1 MSLMKTLARVAAG
14 VMLAKGIGTV
24 MKNAQ
29 GSGSGSQSR
38 IPSSRQTGGGI
49 LGDLLGNN
57 TGQRSGEP
65 TSRRGSSGGLGDIL
79 GQVLG
84 GGAAAGAGSGR
95 RYGGPNSTGAQGGL
109 GGILDNLT
117 NQARNSRGGSSGGG
131 LGDILGQLT
140 GGSKTRSGS
149 SGGGLGDILGSVLGG
164 AAGAGAAD
172 ALSRKGSQQNNDA
185 SFGELF
191 NDSLQRG
198 DEPEVAPTPEQNAVA
213 GLMLRAM
220 IQAAKSDGKID
231 DAEKQRLT
239 SELGELDEE
248 ERQFIR
254 EQMAAPVDPQALA
267 REVPSG
273 LEAQVYLMSLMAI
286 DFDSKAEA
294 EYLHSLAQ
302 GLGLNQQVV
311 NQIHEQVGVQNLYA

>member
-1 MSLMKTLARVAAG
+1 MSMMKTLARVAAG
-14 VMLAKGIGTV
+14 VMLAKGIGAV

-29 GSGSGSQSR
+29 GGGSSTTAR
-38 IPSSRQTGGGI
+38 NPNNRQTGGGI

-57 TGQRSGEP
+57 TGRDGNRSTG
-65 TSRRGSSGGLGDIL
+65 SGGLSDML

-84 GGAAAGAGSGR
+84 GGSSGSAGRGR
-95 RYGGPNSTGAQGGL
+95 AYGGPKSTGAQGGL

-117 NQARNSRGGSSGGG
+117 NQARNSRGGSSSGGLGGILDQLSGGTKTARGSSGQSGG
-131 LGDILGQLT
+131 LGDILGA
-140 GGSKTRSGS
+140 
-149 SGGGLGDILGSVLGG
+149 VLGG
-164 AAGAGAAD
+164 AAAGGAAGSL
-172 ALSRKGSQQNNDA
+172 ARKDSQEQNDA

-191 NDSLQRG
+191 NDSLSTG
-198 DEPEVAPTPEQNAVA
+198 NEPEVAPTPEQNAVA

-231 DAEKQRLT
+231 EAERQRLT
-239 SELGELDEE
+239 SELGELDDD

-254 EQMAAPVDPQALA
+254 EQMAAPVDPQGLA

-273 LEAQVYLMSLMAI
+273 LEGQVYLMSLMAI

-294 EYLHSLAQ
+294 EYLHALAQ
-302 GLGLNQQVV
+302 GLGLNQQTV